1 MNNTA
6 SMMKKSSLK
15 KKNIEHAELMT
26 SRGLFNHLFEACN
39 ILRGP
44 IGHDSFKD
52 YLTPLLYFK
61 RISDVWDE
69 EKAAA
74 LEESDGDM
82 EYAMFP
88 EQHTFVIPDGC
99 HWNNLRERNENIG
112 SAIME
117 SMREIE
123 RCNPDTLY
131 GVFGTFSKAQWG
143 NKSILDDSRLKDL
156 VEHLSKRKLGNND
169 YPTDLMGDAYE
180 ILLKKFADLTKAKA
194 GEFYTPRAV
203 VKLLV
208 RILAPQPGESVYD
221 PACGSGG
228 MLIEAIHRMK
238 YSDLSCGRIF
248 GQEKNMTNA
257 AIARMNLFL
266 HGARDFYIMQ
276 GDTLRDPKIIQNG
289 ALAQFDCVIANPP
302 FSLDAWGADF
312 WESDPWGRKLWGT
325 PPQSNG
331 DYAWIQHMLSSMK
344 PDTGRVGVVL
354 PQGVLFRGNK
364 EEELRK
370 QLITSDQL
378 ECVITLTNNLFYGAG
393 VPACLLI
400 FRAVKAADRVGK
412 VLMIDASE
420 IYTAKRAQNELSDD
434 DVDAIYQ
441 LYSDFT
447 DVEERAKVVTMRDIE
462 EKGFTLSVSRYVTKK
477 VEPPRAYSE
486 VKAEF
491 LAAFEAVKAAEKKFT
506 SLLIEGGFTK

>member
-1 MNNTA
+1 MKRTNTPQKRSKA
-6 SMMKKSSLK
+6 
-15 KKNIEHAELMT
+15 KNKVTTDELMT
-26 SRGLFNHLFEACN
+26 SNGLFNHLYEACN

-44 IGHDSFKD
+44 VGQDSFKD
-52 YLTPLLYFK
+52 YITPLLYFK

-69 EKAAA
+69 EYAKALAD
-74 LEESDGDM
+74 SDNDI
-82 EYAMFP
+82 EYASFP
-88 EQHTFVIPDGC
+88 EQHTFVIPEGC
-99 HWNNLRERNENIG
+99 HWNDLRERTENIG

-123 RCNPDTLY
+123 RCNPTTLY

-143 NKSILDDSRLKDL
+143 NKSVLEDSRLKDL
-156 VEHLSKRKLGNND
+156 VEHFSKRRLGNRD
-169 YPTDLMGDAYE
+169 YSADLMGDAYE

-203 VKLLV
+203 VRLLV
-208 RILAPQPGESVYD
+208 HILDPQPGETVYD

-228 MLIEAIHRMK
+228 MLIEAVHRMK
-238 YSDLSCGRIF
+238 NSDLSCGRIF
-248 GQEKNMTNA
+248 GQEKNLTNA

-266 HGARDFYIMQ
+266 HGARDFNIMQ

-302 FSLDAWGADF
+302 FSLDEWGADF
-312 WESDPWGRKLWGT
+312 WESDPWGRNLWGT

-331 DYAWIQHMLSSMK
+331 DFAWIQHMIGSMK
-344 PDTGRVGVVL
+344 SETGRVGVVM

-364 EEELRK
+364 DGQLRK
-370 QLITSDQL
+370 KLIESDQL

-393 VPACLLI
+393 VSACLLI
-400 FRAVKAADRVGK
+400 FRARKTAGRVGK
-412 VLMIDASE
+412 VLMIDGTN
-420 IYTAKRAQNELSDD
+420 IFTAKRAQNELSDD
-434 DVDAIYQ
+434 DVDTIYK
-441 LYSDFT
+441 LYADYA

-462 EKGFTLSVSRYVTKK
+462 EKDFTLAVNSYIVKKAVSAR
-477 VEPPRAYSE
+477 PYSE

-491 LAAFEAVKAAEKKFT
+491 LTAFNAVKAAEKKFT
-506 SLLIEGGFTK
+506 SLLAEGGYTK